1 MIFIY
6 PETLDLWKHSKC
18 ILNLYQ
24 LTGVICKK
32 INENNYN
39 INDVDDGE
47 YVNFFLKLIF

>member
-1 MIFIY
+1 M
-6 PETLDLWKHSKC
+6 ETFEMYFKFVSV
-18 ILNLYQ
+18 N
-24 LTGVICKK
+24 GVICKK